1 MNIDILCFQLK
12 NLHVFDYNLFWMNM
26 RENVRKRID
35 AYLSLHSQSEKQPN

>member
-26 RENVRKRID
+26 RENVGTRIN
-35 AYLSLHSQSEKQPN
+35 AYLILHSQPEEQLN